1 MLLSTRRLALYA
13 FVLCAIAFFIYA
25 HRPITSTI
33 TFQNTSSS
41 SSSSSSNAEVNA
53 TTLYASGRFKWSKL
67 PQRYPVTDMKELPMG
82 PPLKV
87 PKIQYDFS
95 LVPERRDAK
104 ARRKARQQ
112 AVKETFKH
120 AWKGY
125 KEHAWLKDEVAPISG
140 DAKDTF
146 GGWAA
151 TLVDSLDTLW
161 IMGLYDEFSVAL
173 AAVEKI
179 NFSSSSEESINCFE
193 TVIRYL
199 GGFLS
204 AYDLS
209 GRQVL
214 LQKAIE
220 LGDMMYATFDT
231 PHRMPVTRWHWKE

>member
-1 MLLSTRRLALYA
+1 
-13 FVLCAIAFFIYA
+13 
-25 HRPITSTI
+25 
-33 TFQNTSSS
+33 
-41 SSSSSSNAEVNA
+41 
-53 TTLYASGRFKWSKL
+53 
-67 PQRYPVTDMKELPMG
+67 MG